1 MNKKKISSI
10 AIILPDLRFG
20 GAEKV
25 YLNLSNTWLTLG
37 IDVTFILLNSRG
49 KFKENLNKKIKI
61 IELKVP
67 KLRNTILPLYKI
79 IKENNF
85 SIILSA
91 MWPLTSLSIVS
102 WLLAGR
108 KNKLFVSDHVNL
120 SMSCKFEINFS
131 LIFFKLILNFTYIF
145 ASGIISVSEGI
156 KKDLLSHFF
165 FKKPKIKTI
174 YNPIYD
180 LEYKKISNS
189 YINWHNGYDYK
200 ILNVAN
206 LKIQKDHKTLIKA
219 FYLLQKDISC
229 ELVIIGEG
237 VLKKELIQMIDKYN
251 LNKKIKI
258 INNQLDINDWYESA
272 DLFVLSSKWEGLGNV
287 LIEALQ
293 FGLKIVSTDCKF
305 GPSEILNKGEFGLL
319 TKVGDSKE
327 LSISMKK
334 ILYDNNFD
342 KQKRINRAKKFEI
355 RKIANEYLN
364 YLQI

>member
-1 MNKKKISSI
+1 MKKKISSI

-25 YLNLSNTWLTLG
+25 YLNLSNSWSNHN
-37 IDVTFILLNSRG
+37 IDVTFILLNSKG
-49 KFKENLNKKIKI
+49 EFKQKLHKSIKI
-61 IELKVP
+61 IDLKVT
-67 KLRNTILPLYKI
+67 KLRKVIIPLYKI
-79 IKENNF
+79 IKQNNF
-85 SIILSA
+85 SIILTA
-91 MWPLTSLSIVS
+91 MWPLTSLSIIS
-102 WLLAGR
+102 WLLAGK

-120 SMSCKFEINFS
+120 PMSCKYEIKFPV
-131 LIFFKLILNFTYIF
+131 LIFKVIINFTYVF

-180 LEYKKISNS
+180 SKYKYTSGNYLDWKND
-189 YINWHNGYDYK
+189 YDYK
-200 ILNVAN
+200 ILNIAN
-206 LKIQKDHKTLIKA
+206 LKIQKDHKTLIEA

-237 VLKKELIQMIDKYN
+237 LLKKQINEIINKYS
-251 LNKKIKI
+251 LNNKIKI
-258 INNQLDINDWYESA
+258 IDNQLDINAWYESA
-272 DLFVLSSKWEGLGNV
+272 DLFILSSRWEGLGNV

-293 FGLKIVSTDCKF
+293 FGLKIVSTDCKY

-327 LSISMKK
+327 LYQSMKK
-334 ILYDNNFD
+334 ILLDDNFD

-355 RKIANEYLN
+355 TKIANEYLN
-364 YLQI
+364 YLQT